1 MAPGPLFTNQHPQN
15 LQHEPNNSTGKK
27 NNPWLSERNVPTSS
41 VMELWPKAKAI
52 NEECLVCFWGS
63 RDGFGRVGPK
73 WKNPGTHN
81 TLDWWN
87 RGTRR
92 FWRTLLNHQH
102 HQHLCEPSFTGLP
115 VKKKTW
121 HLHAFAACPP
131 NQNSRQLNTFFCFA
145 HHLLHFFSLVTQLRQ
160 ARFSSVVAGGH
171 FRCDCTKDSI
181 SHLTVFGAFVC

>member
-27 NNPWLSERNVPTSS
+27 NNLWLSERNVPTSS

-115 VKKKTW
+115 VKKKHGICM
-121 HLHAFAACPP
+121 HLPPAHQTKTPGNSTRFFASLTIC
-131 NQNSRQLNTFFCFA
+131 CI
-145 HHLLHFFSLVTQLRQ
+145 FSL
-160 ARFSSVVAGGH
+160 S
-171 FRCDCTKDSI
+171 
-181 SHLTVFGAFVC
+181 

>member
-1 MAPGPLFTNQHPQN
+1 MAPGSLFTNQHPQN

-27 NNPWLSERNVPTSS
+27 TTCGFRKETSPPHQWWS
-41 VMELWPKAKAI
+41 YDPRLKQSMKNASFVFEDPGTG
-52 NEECLVCFWGS
+52 LV
-63 RDGFGRVGPK
+63 GFGRVGPK

-115 VKKKTW
+115 VKKKHGICM
-121 HLHAFAACPP
+121 HLPPAHQTKTPGNSTRFFASLTIC
-131 NQNSRQLNTFFCFA
+131 CI
-145 HHLLHFFSLVTQLRQ
+145 FSL
-160 ARFSSVVAGGH
+160 S
-171 FRCDCTKDSI
+171 
-181 SHLTVFGAFVC
+181 